1 MLCAVLLLF
10 VTSLICTMWNYILN
24 DNFNTN
30 SIQNLIVGLLI
41 LLVHVSVHQMS
52 HSIILKRLIF
62 LLVIRCKNVKYIT
75 YYRYLF
81 SWRMITTPCGIKTGL
96 DNIKLKNF
104 ISSLNFVDLW
114 IHCIVILVLTSRS
127 RWVRWDCN

>member
-10 VTSLICTMWNYILN
+10 VTSLICTMWNYIYN

-41 LLVHVSVHQMS
+41 LLVDVSVHQMS

-62 LLVIRCKNVKYIT
+62 LLVIRCKSVKYIM

-81 SWRMITTPCGIKTGL
+81 SWRMLTTPCGIKTGL
-96 DNIKLKNF
+96 GNIKLKKLCIFIKFCGPVNTLYSYTCPNF
-104 ISSLNFVDLW
+104 AIQVGSMRL
-114 IHCIVILVLTSRS
+114 
-127 RWVRWDCN
+127 